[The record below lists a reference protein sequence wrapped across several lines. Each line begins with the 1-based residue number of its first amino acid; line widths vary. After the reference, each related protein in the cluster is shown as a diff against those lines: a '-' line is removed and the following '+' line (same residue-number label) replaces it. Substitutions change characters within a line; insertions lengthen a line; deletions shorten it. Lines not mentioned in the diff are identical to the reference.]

1 MAMSLVGGTSSRI
14 FVCGGCG
21 SYRPSRS
28 RRLRVTAAAGG
39 DAAVRVRFA
48 PSPTGNLHVGGA
60 RTALFNYLFTK
71 NHGGKFIL
79 RIEDTDIERSTKE
92 SENAMLQDLEWL
104 GLDWDEGP
112 GKPGEVGP
120 YRQSERNSI
129 YQNYAQ
135 KLLESGH
142 VYKCFC
148 SDEELARMKE
158 LAELKK
164 LPPRYTGKWATA
176 SKQEVDAEI
185 ARGTPYTYRFR
196 VPRTGS
202 VTINDLI
209 RGVVTWKHDV
219 LGDFVI
225 LRSNGQPVYNFCV
238 AIDDACMKITH
249 VIRAEEHL
257 SNTLRQVLIYK
268 ALNLPVPRFGHVSLI
283 LAPDRTKLSK
293 RHGATS
299 VGQFREMGYLPDA
312 MVNYLA
318 LLGWND
324 GTDKEIFTKDELME
338 KFSLERITKSAAIFD
353 QTKLSWL
360 NGKYLHQL
368 PDEELVKLISSHWLK
383 AGILSHAD
391 SSFTK
396 EAVELLKDGID
407 VVARSEV
414 PLLKLLSYNLAQTLE
429 SKSLGDL
436 VKDNLREVA
445 EALISAHDN
454 GELASALESGRD
466 GWQTWT
472 KSFGKKLNRK
482 GKRLFMPLRMLLTG
496 ELHGSDLGSSMV
508 LLHKAAQQQCVTAPQ
523 FTPLSSR
530 ISQLKELDWSKLQED
545 HQTIEAAAAAA

>member
-1 MAMSLVGGTSSRI
+1 MAMSLVGGTGSRI

-60 RTALFNYLFTK
+60 RTALFNYLFAK
-71 NHGGKFIL
+71 NHDGKFIL

-202 VTINDLI
+202 VTISDLI